1 MKYNLYAM
9 RDSATREFLSVTV
22 DKNDDS
28 AIRNFDYAVLNNPQL
43 RFMPSD
49 FALYKLGSYDSDSG
63 KIESIPPEVI
73 RLGTESEVAHAVQ
86 DDNE

>member
-28 AIRNFDYAVLNNPQL
+28 AVRNFDYALLNNPQL

-49 FALYKLGSYDSDSG
+49 FALYKLGSYDSDTG
-63 KIESIPPEVI
+63 KIEPIPPEVI

-86 DDNE
+86 NDNE

>member
-22 DKNDDS
+22 DKNDAA
-28 AIRNFDYAVLNNPQL
+28 AIRNFDYAILNNPQL

-49 FALYKLGSYDSDSG
+49 FALYKLGIYDSDSG
-63 KIESIPPEVI
+63 KIESIPPEAI
-73 RLGTESEVAHAVQ
+73 RLGTESEVAHAVS
-86 DDNE
+86 DNIE

>member
-22 DKNDDS
+22 DKNDAA
-28 AIRNFDYAVLNNPQL
+28 AIRNFDYAILNNPQL

-49 FALYKLGSYDSDSG
+49 FSLYKLGFYDSDSG

-73 RLGTESEVAHAVQ
+73 RLGTESEVQYAVQ
-86 DDNE
+86 DNIE

>member
-28 AIRNFDYAVLNNPQL
+28 AIRNFDYAVLNTPQL